1 MITFYLTSDT
11 SSGKKELF
19 VMRAESGTHETKSGP
34 FYAHNV
40 AWRQCENAAHA
51 AAERRGM
58 NAEYTVTPEDVAVQ
72 AQENGTPA
80 SSAAWVVS

>member
-1 MITFYLTSDT
+1 MITFYITSDS

-19 VMRAESGTHETKSGP
+19 VMRAENGQHRQTGP
-34 FYAHNV
+34 FYAHEI

-51 AAERRGM
+51 AAERRGGR
-58 NAEYTVTPEDVAVQ
+58 AEYTVTPEDVTVQ
-72 AQENGTPA
+72 ARDNGAPA

>member
-1 MITFYLTSDT
+1 MITFYVTSDT

-34 FYAHNV
+34 FYTHDI

-51 AAERRGM
+51 AAKRRGM
-58 NAEYTVTPEDVAVQ
+58 NAAYTVTPEDVARQ
-72 AQENGTPA
+72 ARNNGTPA
-80 SSAAWVVS
+80 SSAAWVVK

>member
-1 MITFYLTSDT
+1 MITFYITSDS

-19 VMRAESGTHETKSGP
+19 VMRAENGQHRTQTGP
-34 FYAHNV
+34 FYAHEI

-51 AAERRGM
+51 AAERRGGR
-58 NAEYTVTPEDVAVQ
+58 AEYTVTPEDVAVQ
-72 AQENGTPA
+72 AQKNGAPA

>member
-1 MITFYLTSDT
+1 MITFYITSDS

-19 VMRAESGTHETKSGP
+19 VMRAENGQHRTQTGP
-34 FYAHNV
+34 FYAHEI

-51 AAERRGM
+51 AAERRGGR
-58 NAEYTVTPEDVAVQ
+58 AEYTVTPEDVTVQ
-72 AQENGTPA
+72 ARDNGAPA

>member
-1 MITFYLTSDT
+1 MITFYITSDS

-19 VMRAESGTHETKSGP
+19 VMRAENGQHTQTGP
-34 FYAHNV
+34 FYAHEI

-51 AAERRGM
+51 AAERRGGR
-58 NAEYTVTPEDVAVQ
+58 AEYTVTPEDVTVQ
-72 AQENGTPA
+72 ARDNGAPA